1 MASLSNDLEGLN
13 LNLPDVVAEA
23 AGLEPTTSVPSTPK
37 KSVRNRR
44 GRRGGANKKSTGSE
58 VQIPAGT
65 SAVKLEDL
73 GACALVNDDQRV
85 PNISLHN
92 LEDFLEVST
101 DDEKT
106 VEDLKNVEAVVVE
119 DSESLPKVT
128 ETSKKGRS
136 RHAVDNFYHF
146 S

>member
-44 GRRGGANKKSTGSE
+44 GRRGGANKKSTGSD

-92 LEDFLEVST
+92 LEDFGNRKYIGGFFLCRQQFLDFQAEI
-101 DDEKT
+101 
-106 VEDLKNVEAVVVE
+106 
-119 DSESLPKVT
+119 
-128 ETSKKGRS
+128 
-136 RHAVDNFYHF
+136 FIF
-146 S
+146 